1 MGSLAADAGVGVDAG
16 VWAGA
21 AGVGAWGAG
30 ADGRT
35 GVAIGSYTASR
46 PYQSCGGFR
55 TADSGAMFSARN
67 HGEPCLPVG
76 RGSVSGS
83 YSRPG

>member
-1 MGSLAADAGVGVDAG
+1 MGSLAADAGAGAG
-16 VWAGA
+16 VWAEA

-30 ADGRT
+30 AAADGRA

-55 TADSGAMFSARN
+55 TAGSGAMFSARN

>member
-1 MGSLAADAGVGVDAG
+1 MGSLAADAGVDAG

-21 AGVGAWGAG
+21 AGVGVGAG
-30 ADGRT
+30 ADGRA

-55 TADSGAMFSARN
+55 TAGSGAMFSARN